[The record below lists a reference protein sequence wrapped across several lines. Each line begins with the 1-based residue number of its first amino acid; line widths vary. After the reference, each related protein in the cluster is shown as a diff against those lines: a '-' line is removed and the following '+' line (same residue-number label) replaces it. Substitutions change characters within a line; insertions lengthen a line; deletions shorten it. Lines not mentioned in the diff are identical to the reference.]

1 MVLIR
6 DFCFQKDYITLAQVI
21 MMLYVEPDFYGEFQC
36 LADKCA
42 HSCCLGWEIDIDEE
56 TAALYEGLPGELGEE
71 LRQKMCREPEPHFCL
86 TEEERCPFLNEKGLC
101 RLILGFGEDVLC
113 DICREH
119 PRFYN
124 AFPERQEAGLGLCC
138 EEAARLLLT
147 GDGPLELV
155 YVQDEAGEGRVPELI
170 ALRGRMFEILSDLS
184 LPMEER
190 ICRCCQGMGMEP
202 PDFDAAFWRDFFLG
216 LERMDE
222 EWSLALLT
230 VGTEIP
236 PLPGDAKHTRL
247 LQYMLYRH
255 FAAAEDAA
263 QAGLIWQFCVLS
275 LRLLWAMEQS
285 GAELRELVRLW
296 SAEIEYSDENIGKI
310 VERIKSLHFPK
321 EQI

>member
-1 MVLIR
+1 
-6 DFCFQKDYITLAQVI
+6 

-36 LADKCA
+36 IADKCA
-42 HSCCLGWEIDIDEE
+42 HSCCLGWEIDIDGE
-56 TAALYEGLPGELGEE
+56 TAALYDGLPGELGEE

-86 TEEERCPFLNEKGLC
+86 TAEDRCPFLNEKGLC
-101 RLILGFGEDVLC
+101 RLILSFGEDVLC

-124 AFPERQEAGLGLCC
+124 DFPERQEAGLGLCC
-138 EEAARLLLT
+138 EEATRLLLT

-155 YVQDEAGEGRVPELI
+155 CDRDETGETKEPELI
-170 ALRGRMFEILSDLS
+170 ALRGKLFAILSDFS

-190 ICRCCQGMGMEP
+190 IRRCCRGMDMEP
-202 PDFDAAFWRDFFLG
+202 IPFDAACWRDVFLD

-222 EWSLALLT
+222 EWTAALLA
-230 VGTEIP
+230 VGPNEL
-236 PLPGDAKHTRL
+236 PLPDDAKHTRL

-255 FAAAEDAA
+255 FASAEDEA
-263 QAGLIWQFCVLS
+263 QAGLILQFCVLS

-285 GAELRELVRLW
+285 GGELRELVRLW

-310 VERIKSLHFPK
+310 VERIKSLHLPK

>member
-1 MVLIR
+1 
-6 DFCFQKDYITLAQVI
+6 
-21 MMLYVEPDFYGEFQC
+21 MLYVEPDFYGEFQC
-36 LADKCA
+36 IADKCA
-42 HSCCLGWEIDIDEE
+42 HSCCLGWEIDIDGE

-71 LRQKMCREPEPHFCL
+71 LRQKMCREPEPHFKL

-124 AFPERQEAGLGLCC
+124 DFPQRQEAGLGLCC
-138 EEAARLLLT
+138 EEVARLLLA

-155 YVQDEAGEGRVPELI
+155 YDWDETGEREEPELI
-170 ALRGRMFEILSDLS
+170 ALRGRMFEILSGS
-184 LPMEER
+184 GLPMEER
-190 ICRCCQGMGMEP
+190 IRRCCRVMDVEP
-202 PDFDAAFWRDFFLG
+202 IPFDAAFWRDFFLG

-222 EWSLALLT
+222 AWTAALLA
-230 VGTEIP
+230 VGPEVP

-247 LQYMLYRH
+247 LQYMIYRH
-255 FAAAEDAA
+255 FAPAEDEA
-263 QAGLIWQFCVLS
+263 QAGLILQFCVLS

-285 GAELRELVRLW
+285 GGELRELVRLW

>member
-1 MVLIR
+1 
-6 DFCFQKDYITLAQVI
+6 
-21 MMLYVEPDFYGEFQC
+21 MLYVEPDFYGKFQC
-36 LADKCA
+36 IADKCA

-124 AFPERQEAGLGLCC
+124 DFPQRQEAGLGLCC
-138 EEAARLLLT
+138 EEATRLLLE

-155 YVQDEAGEGRVPELI
+155 YVQDEAGEGREPELI
-170 ALRGRMFEILSDLS
+170 ALRGRMFEILSDFS

-190 ICRCCQGMGMEP
+190 ICRCCQGMDVNLL
-202 PDFDAAFWRDFFLG
+202 DFDAGYWRDFFLG

-247 LQYMLYRH
+247 LQYMIYRH
-255 FAAAEDAA
+255 FASAEDEA
-263 QAGLIWQFCVLS
+263 QAGLILLFCVLS

>member
-1 MVLIR
+1 
-6 DFCFQKDYITLAQVI
+6 
-21 MMLYVEPDFYGEFQC
+21 MLYVEPDFYGKFQC
-36 LADKCA
+36 IADKCA
-42 HSCCLGWEIDIDEE
+42 HSCCLGWEIDIDED

-71 LRQKMCREPEPHFCL
+71 LRQQMCREPEPHFCL

-124 AFPERQEAGLGLCC
+124 DFPQRQEAGLGLCC
-138 EEAARLLLT
+138 EEVARLLLA
-147 GDGPLELV
+147 GEGPLELV
-155 YVQDEAGEGRVPELI
+155 YDRDETGETEEPELI
-170 ALRGRMFEILSDLS
+170 ALRGRLFKILGDFS

-190 ICRCCQGMGMEP
+190 ISRCCQGMDVGP
-202 PDFDAAFWRDFFLG
+202 LVFDSAYWRNFFLG

-222 EWSLALLT
+222 EWRLALLT
-230 VGTEIP
+230 VGQDVS

-247 LQYMLYRH
+247 MQYMLYRH
-255 FAAAEDAA
+255 FASAEDRA
-263 QAGLIWQFCVLS
+263 QAGLILQFCVLS

-285 GAELRELVRLW
+285 GGELAELVRLW

-310 VERIKSLHFPK
+310 VKAIKSLHLPE

>member
-1 MVLIR
+1 
-6 DFCFQKDYITLAQVI
+6 
-21 MMLYVEPDFYGEFQC
+21 MLYVEPDFYGEFQC
-36 LADKCA
+36 IADQCA
-42 HSCCLGWEIDIDEE
+42 HSCCLGWEIDIDED

-71 LRQKMCREPEPHFCL
+71 LRQKMCRKPEPHFCL
-86 TEEERCPFLNEKGLC
+86 TENERCPFLNERGLC

-124 AFPERQEAGLGLCC
+124 DFPERQEAGLGLCC
-138 EEAARLLLT
+138 EEATRLLLA
-147 GDGPLELV
+147 GNGPLELF
-155 YVQDEAGEGRVPELI
+155 YDRDETGEAEEPELI
-170 ALRGRMFEILSDLS
+170 ALRGKLFAVLSDFR

-190 ICRCCQGMGMEP
+190 ISRCCQVMCMGML
-202 PDFDAAFWRDFFLG
+202 DFDAVYWRDFFLG

-222 EWSLALLT
+222 DWRLALLT
-230 VGTEIP
+230 VEP
-236 PLPGDAKHTRL
+236 DKLPLPGDAKHIRL

-255 FAAAEDAA
+255 FAAAEDRE
-263 QAGLIWQFCVLS
+263 QAGLILQFCMLS

-285 GAELRELVRLW
+285 GGELQELIRLW

-310 VERIKSLHFPK
+310 VERIKPLLFQK

>member
-1 MVLIR
+1 M
-6 DFCFQKDYITLAQVI
+6 TLVI

-36 LADKCA
+36 IADQCA
-42 HSCCLGWEIDIDEE
+42 HSCCLGWEIDIDED
-56 TAALYEGLPGELGEE
+56 TAALYEGLPGELGAE

-124 AFPERQEAGLGLCC
+124 DFPQRQEAGLGLCC
-138 EEAARLLLT
+138 EEAARLLLA
-147 GDGPLELV
+147 GVGPLKLV
-155 YVQDEAGEGRVPELI
+155 CTPEGAGETEEPELI
-170 ALRGRMFEILSDLS
+170 ALREKLFAVLSDFGQ
-184 LPMEER
+184 PMEER
-190 ICRCCQGMGMEP
+190 VSRCCRVMNREVLP
-202 PDFDAAFWRDFFLG
+202 FDAGYWRDFFLG

-222 EWSLALLT
+222 AWTAALLT
-230 VGTEIP
+230 VGPEVP

-255 FAAAEDAA
+255 FAAAEDRA
-263 QAGLIWQFCVLS
+263 QAELILQFCVLS

-285 GAELRELVRLW
+285 GGELQELVRLW
-296 SAEIEYSDENIGKI
+296 SAEIEYSDENIGEILKA
-310 VERIKSLHFPK
+310 IKSLLFPK

>member
-1 MVLIR
+1 MAL
-6 DFCFQKDYITLAQVI
+6 VI

-36 LADKCA
+36 IADKCA
-42 HSCCLGWEIDIDEE
+42 HSCCLGWEIDIDGE

-86 TEEERCPFLNEKGLC
+86 TAEDRCPFLNEKGLC
-101 RLILGFGEDVLC
+101 RLILSFGEDVLC

-124 AFPERQEAGLGLCC
+124 DFPERQEAGLGLCC
-138 EEAARLLLT
+138 EEATRLLLT

-155 YVQDEAGEGRVPELI
+155 RDRDETGEGEEPELI
-170 ALRGRMFEILSDLS
+170 SLRGKLFAILSDS
-184 LPMEER
+184 GLPMEER
-190 ICRCCQGMGMEP
+190 IRRCCRGMDVEP
-202 PDFDAAFWRDFFLG
+202 IPFDAAFWRDFFLG

-222 EWSLALLT
+222 DWTAALLT
-230 VGTEIP
+230 VGTNEL
-236 PLPGDAKHTRL
+236 PLPDDAKHTRL

-255 FAAAEDAA
+255 FASAEDEA
-263 QAGLIWQFCVLS
+263 QAGLILQFCVLS

-285 GAELRELVRLW
+285 GGELRELVRLW

>member
-1 MVLIR
+1 
-6 DFCFQKDYITLAQVI
+6 

-36 LADKCA
+36 LTDKCA

-56 TAALYEGLPGELGEE
+56 TAALYETLPGALGEE
-71 LRQKMCREPEPHFCL
+71 LRRKICREPEPHFCL

-124 AFPERQEAGLGLCC
+124 DFPQRQEAGLGLCC
-138 EEAARLLLT
+138 EEATRLLLE

-155 YVQDEAGEGRVPELI
+155 CDQDEAGEGREPELI
-170 ALRGRMFEILSDLS
+170 ALRGRMFEILRDFS

-190 ICRCCQGMGMEP
+190 ICRCCLMTDTEM
-202 PDFDAAFWRDFFLG
+202 PDFDAGYWRDFFLG

-255 FAAAEDAA
+255 FAGAEDRA
-263 QAGLIWQFCVLS
+263 QAGLILQFCVLS
-275 LRLLWAMEQS
+275 LRLLWAMEQG

-310 VERIKSLHFPK
+310 TQAIKTLLFP
-321 EQI
+321 EQHI

>member
-1 MVLIR
+1 
-6 DFCFQKDYITLAQVI
+6 
-21 MMLYVEPDFYGEFQC
+21 MLYVEPDFYSEFQC
-36 LADKCA
+36 IADKCA
-42 HSCCLGWEIDIDEE
+42 HSCCLGWEIDIDGD

-86 TEEERCPFLNEKGLC
+86 TAEERCPFLNEKGLC

-124 AFPERQEAGLGLCC
+124 DFPQRQEAGLGLCC
-138 EEAARLLLT
+138 EEATRLLLA
-147 GDGPLELV
+147 GDGPLTLV
-155 YVQDEAGEGRVPELI
+155 YDRDETGEGEEPELI
-170 ALRGRMFEILSDLS
+170 ALRGKLFAILSDFG

-190 ICRCCQGMGMEP
+190 IRRCCRGMDVEP
-202 PDFDAAFWRDFFLG
+202 IPFDAACWRDFFLG

-222 EWSLALLT
+222 AWTAALLA
-230 VGTEIP
+230 VGPEVP

-247 LQYMLYRH
+247 LQYMIYRY
-255 FAAAEDAA
+255 FASAEDRE
-263 QAGLIWQFCVLS
+263 QAGLILQLCVLS

-285 GAELRELVRLW
+285 GAKLQELVRLW

-310 VERIKSLHFPK
+310 VKAIKSLHLPK

>member
-1 MVLIR
+1 MAL
-6 DFCFQKDYITLAQVI
+6 VI
-21 MMLYVEPDFYGEFQC
+21 IMLYVEPDFYGEFHCIADQC
-36 LADKCA
+36 V

-56 TAALYEGLPGELGEE
+56 TAALYEGLPGELGAE

-86 TEEERCPFLNEKGLC
+86 TAEERCPFLNERGLC
-101 RLILGFGEDVLC
+101 RLILGFGEDILC

-124 AFPERQEAGLGLCC
+124 DFPERQEAGLGLCC
-138 EEAARLLLT
+138 EEAARLLLAE
-147 GDGPLELV
+147 DGPLELV
-155 YVQDEAGEGRVPELI
+155 YEQEGTGEEEEPELI
-170 ALRGRMFEILSDLS
+170 ALRGRMFEILRDFS

-190 ICRCCQGMGMEP
+190 IRRCCRGLDVEP
-202 PDFDAAFWRDFFLG
+202 IPFDAAFWRDFFLG

-222 EWSLALLT
+222 GWTAALLT
-230 VGTEIP
+230 VRTDEL

-255 FAAAEDAA
+255 FASAEDEA
-263 QAGLIWQFCVLS
+263 QAGLILQFCVLS

-285 GAELRELVRLW
+285 GGELRELVRLW

>member
-1 MVLIR
+1 
-6 DFCFQKDYITLAQVI
+6 

-36 LADKCA
+36 IAEKCA
-42 HSCCLGWEIDIDEE
+42 HSCCLGWEIDIDRE
-56 TAALYEGLPGELGEE
+56 TAELYEGLPGALGEE

-124 AFPERQEAGLGLCC
+124 DFPERQEAGLGLCC
-138 EEAARLLLT
+138 EEAARLLLS

-155 YVQDEAGEGRVPELI
+155 YEQEGTGEEEEPALI
-170 ALRGRMFEILSDLS
+170 ALRGRLFAVLSDFG

-190 ICRCCQGMGMEP
+190 IRRCCRGMDMEP
-202 PDFDAAFWRDFFLG
+202 IPFDAVFWRDLFLG

-222 EWSLALLT
+222 GWTAALLT
-230 VGTEIP
+230 VRTDEL

-255 FAAAEDAA
+255 FASAEDAA
-263 QAGLIWQFCVLS
+263 QAGLILQFCVLS

>member
-1 MVLIR
+1 
-6 DFCFQKDYITLAQVI
+6 
-21 MMLYVEPDFYGEFQC
+21 MLYVEPDFYGEFQC
-36 LADKCA
+36 IADKCA

-86 TEEERCPFLNEKGLC
+86 TAEERCPFLNEKGLC

-124 AFPERQEAGLGLCC
+124 DFPQRQEAGLGLCC
-138 EEAARLLLT
+138 EEATRLLLE
-147 GDGPLELV
+147 GDGPLELL
-155 YVQDEAGEGRVPELI
+155 YVQDEAGEGREPELI
-170 ALRGRMFEILSDLS
+170 ALRDRMFEILSELS

-190 ICRCCQGMGMEP
+190 ICRCCLMTDTEM
-202 PDFDAAFWRDFFLG
+202 PDFDAGYWRDFFLG

-247 LQYMLYRH
+247 LQYMIYRH
-255 FAAAEDAA
+255 FASAEDEA
-263 QAGLIWQFCVLS
+263 QAGLILQFCVLS
-275 LRLLWAMEQS
+275 LRLLWAMEQG

>member
-1 MVLIR
+1 
-6 DFCFQKDYITLAQVI
+6 
-21 MMLYVEPDFYGEFQC
+21 MMLYVKPDFYGKFQC
-36 LADKCA
+36 VADKCV

-56 TAALYEGLPGELGEE
+56 TAALYEGLQGELGEE

-86 TEEERCPFLNEKGLC
+86 TVEERCPFLNEKGLC

-124 AFPERQEAGLGLCC
+124 DFPQRQEAGLGLCC
-138 EEAARLLLT
+138 EEATRLLLA
-147 GDGPLELV
+147 GDGSLELV
-155 YVQDEAGEGRVPELI
+155 YDRDETGEEEEPELI
-170 ALRGRMFEILSDLS
+170 ALRGRLFEILGNFS

-190 ICRCCQGMGMEP
+190 MTRCCLMTDTEM
-202 PDFDAAFWRDFFLG
+202 PDVDAGNWRDFFLG

-222 EWSLALLT
+222 SWTAALLT
-230 VGTEIP
+230 VGPEIP

-255 FAAAEDAA
+255 FASAEDEA
-263 QAGLIWQFCVLS
+263 QAGLILQFCVLS

-285 GAELRELVRLW
+285 GAELQELVRLW
-296 SAEIEYSDENIGKI
+296 SAEIEYSDENIVKI
-310 VERIKSLHFPK
+310 VERIKSLLFPK

>member
-1 MVLIR
+1 M
-6 DFCFQKDYITLAQVI
+6 TLVI
-21 MMLYVEPDFYGEFQC
+21 MMLYVEPDFYGKFQC
-36 LADKCA
+36 IADKCA
-42 HSCCLGWEIDIDEE
+42 HSCCLGWEIDIDED

-124 AFPERQEAGLGLCC
+124 DFPQRQEAGLGLCC
-138 EEAARLLLT
+138 EEATRLLLA
-147 GDGPLELV
+147 GEDPLELV
-155 YVQDEAGEGRVPELI
+155 FVQDETGEGEEPERI
-170 ALRGRMFEILSDLS
+170 ALRGKLFAILSDFS

-190 ICRCCQGMGMEP
+190 IRRCCRVMDLEP
-202 PDFDAAFWRDFFLG
+202 IPFDAVYWRDFFLG

-222 EWSLALLT
+222 EWTAALLT
-230 VGTEIP
+230 VGPEVP

-255 FAAAEDAA
+255 FASAEDRE
-263 QAGLIWQFCVLS
+263 QAGLILQFCVLS
-275 LRLLWAMEQS
+275 LRLLWAMERS
-285 GAELRELVRLW
+285 GAKLQELVRLW

-310 VERIKSLHFPK
+310 VERIKSLHLPK

>member
-1 MVLIR
+1 
-6 DFCFQKDYITLAQVI
+6 
-21 MMLYVEPDFYGEFQC
+21 MMLYVEPDFYGEFHCIADQC
-36 LADKCA
+36 V

-56 TAALYEGLPGELGEE
+56 TAALYEGLPGELGAE

-124 AFPERQEAGLGLCC
+124 DFPERQEAGLGLCC
-138 EEAARLLLT
+138 EEAARLLLS
-147 GDGPLELV
+147 GGGPLELV
-155 YVQDEAGEGRVPELI
+155 YEQEGTGEEEEPALI
-170 ALRGRMFEILSDLS
+170 ALRGRLFAVLSDFG

-190 ICRCCQGMGMEP
+190 IRRCCRGMDLEP
-202 PDFDAAFWRDFFLG
+202 IPFDAAFWRDFFLG

-222 EWSLALLT
+222 EWSLELLT

-247 LQYMLYRH
+247 LQYMIYRH
-255 FAAAEDAA
+255 FASAEDEA
-263 QAGLIWQFCVLS
+263 QAGLILPFCVLS
-275 LRLLWAMEQS
+275 LRLLWAMEQG

-310 VERIKSLHFPK
+310 TQAIKTLLFP
-321 EQI
+321 EQHI

>member
-1 MVLIR
+1 MAL
-6 DFCFQKDYITLAQVI
+6 VI

-36 LADKCA
+36 IADQCA
-42 HSCCLGWEIDIDEE
+42 HSCCLGWEIDIDGE

-86 TEEERCPFLNEKGLC
+86 TAEDRCPFLNERGLC

-124 AFPERQEAGLGLCC
+124 DFPERQEAGLGLCC
-138 EEAARLLLT
+138 EEATRLLLT
-147 GDGPLELV
+147 GDGPLKLV
-155 YVQDEAGEGRVPELI
+155 CDRDETGEGAEPELI
-170 ALRGRMFEILSDLS
+170 SLRGKLFAILSDS
-184 LPMEER
+184 GLPMEER
-190 ICRCCQGMGMEP
+190 IRRCCRGMDVEP
-202 PDFDAAFWRDFFLG
+202 IPFDAAFWRDFFLG

-222 EWSLALLT
+222 EWTAALLT
-230 VGTEIP
+230 VGQDEL
-236 PLPGDAKHTRL
+236 PLPDDAKHTRL

-255 FAAAEDAA
+255 FASAEDEA
-263 QAGLIWQFCVLS
+263 QAGLILQFCVLS

-285 GAELRELVRLW
+285 GGELRELVRLW

-310 VERIKSLHFPK
+310 VERIKSLHLPK

>member
-1 MVLIR
+1 
-6 DFCFQKDYITLAQVI
+6 

-36 LADKCA
+36 IAEKCA
-42 HSCCLGWEIDIDEE
+42 HSCCLGWEIDIDRE
-56 TAALYEGLPGELGEE
+56 TAELYEGLPGALGEE
-71 LRQKMCREPEPHFCL
+71 LRQKMRREPEPHFCL

-124 AFPERQEAGLGLCC
+124 DFPERQEAGLGLCC
-138 EEAARLLLT
+138 EEAARLLLAE
-147 GDGPLELV
+147 DGPLELV
-155 YVQDEAGEGRVPELI
+155 CDQDETGEEEEPELI
-170 ALRGRMFEILSDLS
+170 ALRGRMFEILRDFS

-190 ICRCCQGMGMEP
+190 ICRCYRGMDMEP
-202 PDFDAAFWRDFFLG
+202 IPFDAAFWRDFFLG

-222 EWSLALLT
+222 DWAAALLT
-230 VGTEIP
+230 VKTGEL

-255 FAAAEDAA
+255 FASAEDAA
-263 QAGLIWQFCVLS
+263 QAGLILQFCVLS

-285 GAELRELVRLW
+285 GGELRELVRLW

>member
-1 MVLIR
+1 
-6 DFCFQKDYITLAQVI
+6 
-21 MMLYVEPDFYGEFQC
+21 MLYVEPDFYGEFQC
-36 LADKCA
+36 LADQCA

-56 TAALYEGLPGELGEE
+56 TAALYETLPGELGAE
-71 LRQKMCREPEPHFCL
+71 LRRKMCRQPEPHFCL
-86 TEEERCPFLNEKGLC
+86 TTEERCPFLNEKGLC

-124 AFPERQEAGLGLCC
+124 DFPQRQEAGLGLCC
-138 EEAARLLLT
+138 EEATRLLLE

-155 YVQDEAGEGRVPELI
+155 YVQDEAGEGREPELI
-170 ALRGRMFEILSDLS
+170 ALRGRMFEILSDFS

-190 ICRCCQGMGMEP
+190 ICRCCQGMDVNLL
-202 PDFDAAFWRDFFLG
+202 DFDAGYWRDFFLG

-230 VGTEIP
+230 AGTEIP
-236 PLPGDAKHTRL
+236 PLPGDVKHTRL

-255 FAAAEDAA
+255 FAGAEDRA
-263 QAGLIWQFCVLS
+263 QAGLILQFCVLS
-275 LRLLWAMEQS
+275 LRLLWAMEQG

-310 VERIKSLHFPK
+310 TQAIKTLLFP
-321 EQI
+321 EQHI

>member
-1 MVLIR
+1 M
-6 DFCFQKDYITLAQVI
+6 I

-36 LADKCA
+36 IADKCA
-42 HSCCLGWEIDIDEE
+42 HSCCLGWEIDIDGE
-56 TAALYEGLPGELGEE
+56 TAALYDGLPGELGEE

-86 TEEERCPFLNEKGLC
+86 TAEDRCPFLNEKGLC
-101 RLILGFGEDVLC
+101 RLILSFGEDVLC

-124 AFPERQEAGLGLCC
+124 DFPERQEAGLGLCC
-138 EEAARLLLT
+138 EEATRLLLT

-155 YVQDEAGEGRVPELI
+155 CDRDETGETKEPELI
-170 ALRGRMFEILSDLS
+170 ALRGKLFAILSDFS

-190 ICRCCQGMGMEP
+190 IRRCCRGMDMEP
-202 PDFDAAFWRDFFLG
+202 IPFDAACWRDVFLD

-222 EWSLALLT
+222 EWTAALLA
-230 VGTEIP
+230 VGPNEL
-236 PLPGDAKHTRL
+236 PLPDDAKHTRL

-255 FAAAEDAA
+255 FASAEDEA
-263 QAGLIWQFCVLS
+263 QAGLILQFCVLS

-285 GAELRELVRLW
+285 GGELRELVRLW

-310 VERIKSLHFPK
+310 VERIKSLHLPK